1 MSFFDMRR
9 LPGEWGLRADDSR
22 APCPRGCLTYALA
35 PVDVVLF
42 GVLSGALFGALA
54 VAVRHGLSRGVP
66 AEVGATVSA
75 IVAFLVVGAIALVT
89 GSFADPIDAR
99 DVLVFAAIGA
109 GVPGLSQIA
118 FVQSIRHAGAAG
130 AVLIGVAPM
139 LSFILAAIFLGE
151 GINAGLVAGAALIV
165 TAGASLSFER
175 SKPPGYRAIGAVLAV
190 LCAGLFAVRDTLV
203 RWASGDATLDALV
216 RTVVS
221 LAAAAIVV
229 GTWTWLTRARRP
241 PVHVRVALRAF
252 APAGICLGVA
262 YLCLIV
268 ALGRG
273 RVTVVAPL
281 NATQSLW
288 GVIFAAALMGKRE
301 AVGPRLFGAAVLV
314 VAGGVLIGI
323 SR

>member
-1 MSFFDMRR
+1 MD
-9 LPGEWGLRADDSR
+9 
-22 APCPRGCLTYALA
+22 AL
-35 PVDVVLF
+35 LF
-42 GVLSGALFGALA
+42 GALSGVLFGALA
-54 VAVRHGLSRGVP
+54 VAVRYGLSRGVP
-66 AEVGATVSA
+66 AELGATVSA
-75 IVAFLVVGAIALVT
+75 AVAFVLVGVIALVT
-89 GSFADPIDAR
+89 GSFSDPIDAR
-99 DVLVFAAIGA
+99 DVLIFAAIGA

-118 FVQSIRHAGAAG
+118 FVQAIRHAGAART

-165 TAGASLSFER
+165 AAGASLSFER
-175 SKPPGYRAIGAVLAV
+175 TRPPGYRALGAVLAV

-203 RWASGDATLDALV
+203 RWASGDATLDALL

-221 LAAAAIVV
+221 LGAAALIV

-241 PVHVRVALRAF
+241 PVQLRSALKAF

-262 YLCLIV
+262 YLCLLV
-268 ALGRG
+268 ALDRG

-288 GVIFAAALMGKRE
+288 GVIFAATFMGKRE
-301 AVGPRLFGAAVLV
+301 AVGLRLFGAAVLV

>member
-1 MSFFDMRR
+1 VDALLF
-9 LPGEWGLRADDSR
+9 G
-22 APCPRGCLTYALA
+22 ALA
-35 PVDVVLF
+35 
-42 GVLSGALFGALA
+42 GALFGALA
-54 VAVRHGLSRGVP
+54 VAVRYGLSRGVP
-66 AEVGATVSA
+66 AELGATVSA
-75 IVAFLVVGAIALVT
+75 VVAFLVVGAIAVVT
-89 GSFADPIDAR
+89 GAFSDPIGAR
-99 DVLVFAAIGA
+99 DVLLFAAIGA

-118 FVQSIRHAGAAG
+118 FVQAIRHAGAARA

-139 LSFILAAIFLGE
+139 LSFVLAAIFLGE

-165 TAGASLSFER
+165 VAGASLSLER
-175 SKPPGYRAIGAVLAV
+175 RKPPGYRTLGAVLAV
-190 LCAGLFAVRDTLV
+190 VCAGLFAIRDTLV
-203 RWASGDATLDALV
+203 RWASGDATLDPLV

-229 GTWTWLTRARRP
+229 GAWTWLTRRSRP
-241 PVHVRVALRAF
+241 PVPISRALRAF

-268 ALGRG
+268 ALDRG
-273 RVTVVAPL
+273 RVTIVAPL

-288 GVIFAAALMGKRE
+288 GVIFAATLLGKRE
-301 AVGPRLFGAAVLV
+301 AVGPRLLVAAVLV